1 VNSIYQE
8 ALNLHQQ
15 QQFTAA
21 ESKYREYLELN
32 SDRAEAWLNL
42 GILYYQ
48 TENYQEAQEAIAKSL
63 ELDPVNAQAYYVLGY
78 CLETTNNIPEAIA
91 LYQDAIAINPTLT
104 DAYNNLGN
112 LLLQTGKVTEAEE
125 IYRQSIAANPQHFG
139 SYMNL
144 GNLLMQQNEIES
156 AIDVYQAVLQF
167 NPENP
172 DILYNLEIAV
182 NLQNSPAYL
191 QETANKLYQQG
202 KYEEAIAKYQQFLAT
217 RSRDATVYL
226 AISEC
231 YKSLDRPTEVV
242 HTLQEGIRLYPTTD
256 QLHFALITY
265 LQTKGKTQE
274 AIDCAE
280 AATRLLPK
288 NYALKILNKLMLPLV
303 YDTEDEIKYY
313 RQRFTQGLES
323 LIQETTLET
332 TEEKQNVL
340 RGLICI
346 TTFYLGHQG
355 LNVIDLQRQWG
366 NLIHE
371 IAAANYPQWVQPLP
385 MPPLLENNKIR
396 VGYVSHYLQSYSGTL
411 WLTGWLRNCHKENFE
426 IYCYYTGN
434 DPDYITKQFYDFS
447 DKFHHIPGNFDG
459 VCQQIIGDK
468 LHILVFPE
476 IGMDSQTVTMAGLRL
491 APVQCTAWGHPVTS
505 GIPTID
511 YFLSS
516 QLMEP
521 ENAQAHYSE
530 NLILLPNIGVS
541 YPKPRDIPALT
552 KTRKDF
558 GLSDNDVL
566 YLCCQA
572 PFKYLPQHDYIFAE
586 IARRVPPAKFI
597 FLRGELLK
605 NRLERAFAQ
614 LSLNYEDYCVF
625 LKIPTRPDYLMINL
639 LSDIFLDTIGWSGG
653 NTSLEAIACN
663 LPIVTHPGEF
673 MRGRHADS
681 FLKMIGVTETIAQT
695 ETEYID
701 IAVKLGLNSQ
711 WRQEVTHKIKANHAR
726 LFDDQVCVQALEE
739 FYVQIV
745 QHNTFLKNPD

>member
-1 VNSIYQE
+1 MDSIYQE
-8 ALNLHQQ
+8 ALTLHQQ

-21 ESKYREYLELN
+21 ESKYREYLAGN

-48 TENYQEAQEAIAKSL
+48 TENYLEAQAAIAKSL
-63 ELDPVNAQAYYVLGY
+63 ELDPVNSQSYYALGY
-78 CLETTNNIPEAIA
+78 CLEQTQNITEAISA
-91 LYQDAIAINPTLT
+91 YEDAIAIDPTLT

-112 LLLQTGKVTEAEE
+112 LLLETGKIPEAEA
-125 IYRQSIAANPQHFG
+125 IFRQAIAANPQHFG
-139 SYMNL
+139 SYINL
-144 GNLLMQQNEIES
+144 GNLLLQQNQVDLAIE
-156 AIDVYQAVLQF
+156 VYQAALKF
-167 NPENP
+167 NPENS

-182 NLQNSPAYL
+182 NLRNSPAYIR
-191 QETANKLYQQG
+191 EIANQLYQEG
-202 KYEEAIAKYQQFLAT
+202 RYEEAIAKYQEFLAT
-217 RSRDATVYL
+217 RTRDATVYL

-231 YKSLDRPTEVV
+231 YKNLDRTTEVI
-242 HTLQEGIRLYPTTD
+242 HTLEEGIRLYPTAD
-256 QLHFALITY
+256 RLHFALITY

-274 AIDCAE
+274 AIACTE
-280 AATRLLPK
+280 AATQLFPK
-288 NYALKILNKLMLPLV
+288 NYTFQILSKLMLPLV
-303 YDTEDEIKYY
+303 YDTAEEIKYY
-313 RQRFTQGLES
+313 RQNFTEGMET
-323 LIQETTLET
+323 LIQETSLET
-332 TEEKQNVL
+332 TEDRQNAL
-340 RGLICI
+340 KGFICI

-355 LNVIDLQRQWG
+355 LNVLDLQRQWG
-366 NLIHE
+366 NLIHQ
-371 IAAANYPQWVQPLP
+371 IVAANYPQWVEPLA
-385 MPPLLENNKIR
+385 MPQLTENGKIR
-396 VGYVSHYLQSYSGTL
+396 VGYVSNYLHSYSGTL
-411 WLTGWLRNCHKENFE
+411 WLTGWLKNCDKENFE

-434 DPDYITKQFYDFS
+434 DPDYVTKQFYDFS
-447 DKFHHIPGNFDG
+447 DKFYQIPGNLTA
-459 VCQQIIGDK
+459 VCEQVISDK

-476 IGMDSQTVTMAGLRL
+476 IGMDSQTVIMAGLRL

-521 ENAQAHYSE
+521 ENAQLHYSE

-541 YPKPRDIPALT
+541 YPKPQDIPALT
-552 KTRKDF
+552 KTRADF

-572 PFKYLPQHDYIFAE
+572 PFKYLPQHDYIFPE
-586 IARRVPPAKFI
+586 IARLVPQAKFI

-605 NRLERAFAQ
+605 KRLERAFAQ
-614 LSLNYEDYCVF
+614 VSLNYEDYCLF

-639 LSDIFLDTIGWSGG
+639 LSDVFLDTIGWSGG

-663 LPIVTHPGEF
+663 LPIVTQPGEF

-695 ETEYID
+695 EAEYIE

-711 WRQEVTHKIKANHAR
+711 WRQQVVARIKANQNL

-739 FYVQIV
+739 FYTQVVQ
-745 QHNTFLKNPD
+745 QNTFYSNKY

>member
-1 VNSIYQE
+1 MYQE

-32 SDRAEAWLNL
+32 SDHTEAWLNL

-48 TENYQEAQEAIAKSL
+48 TQNYPQAQEAIAKSL
-63 ELDPVNAQAYYVLGY
+63 QLDPANSQTYYVLGY
-78 CLETTNNIPEAIA
+78 CLEQTNNITEAIA
-91 LYQDAIAINPTLT
+91 VYQDAIAIDPTLT

-112 LLLQTGKVTEAEE
+112 LLLQTGKIPEAEAVF
-125 IYRQSIAANPQHFG
+125 RQSIAVNPEHFG
-139 SYMNL
+139 SYINL
-144 GNLLMQQNEIES
+144 GNLLVQQNQIDS
-156 AIDVYQAVLQF
+156 AIEVYQTALNF

-182 NLQNSPAYL
+182 NLQNSPAYIR
-191 QETANKLYQQG
+191 ETANKLYQEG
-202 KYEEAIAKYQQFLAT
+202 KFEEAIAKYQQFLAT
-217 RSRDATVYL
+217 RTRDASVYL
-226 AISEC
+226 PISEC
-231 YKSLDRPTEVV
+231 YKSLDRTTEVI
-242 HTLQEGIRLYPTTD
+242 HTLQEGIRLYPTAD

-265 LQTKGKTQE
+265 LQTQGKTQE
-274 AIDCAE
+274 AVACAS
-280 AATRLLPK
+280 AASRLLPE
-288 NYALKILNKLMLPLV
+288 NYTFKILSKLMLPLV

-313 RQRFTQGLES
+313 RQNFVQGLES
-323 LIQETTLET
+323 LIQETTLEN
-332 TEEKQNVL
+332 TEDKQNTL
-340 RGLICI
+340 NNFTCN

-355 LNVIDLQRQWG
+355 LNVLDLQRQWG
-366 NLIHE
+366 DLIHR
-371 IAAANYPQWVQPLP
+371 IVAANYPQWVQPLV
-385 MPPLLENNKIR
+385 MPPLKESNKIR
-396 VGYVSHYLQSYSGTL
+396 VGYVSNYLHSYSGTL
-411 WLTGWLRNCHKENFE
+411 WLTGWLKNCDKEKFE

-434 DPDYITKQFYDFS
+434 DPDYVTKQFYDYS
-447 DKFHHIPGNFDG
+447 NKFHHIPGDFTA
-459 VCQQIIGDK
+459 VCQQVIADR

-552 KTRKDF
+552 KSRTDF
-558 GLSDNDVL
+558 GLSERDVL

-586 IARRVPPAKFI
+586 IARRVPQAKFI

-605 NRLERAFAQ
+605 KRLERAFAQ
-614 LSLNYEDYCVF
+614 LNLHYEDYCLF
-625 LKIPTRPDYLMINL
+625 LNIPTRPDYLMINL
-639 LSDIFLDTIGWSGG
+639 LSDVFLDTIGWSGG

-663 LPIVTHPGEF
+663 LPIVTQPGEF

-681 FLKMIGVTETIAQT
+681 FLKMIGVTETIAKT
-695 ETEYID
+695 DAEYIE
-701 IAVKLGLNSQ
+701 IAVHLGLNNQ
-711 WRQEVTHKIKANHAR
+711 WRQEVAEKIKTNHNL
-726 LFDDQVCVQALEE
+726 LFDDKVCVQALEN
-739 FYVQIV
+739 FYAQVVQQNTVQIG
-745 QHNTFLKNPD
+745 KN